1 MQAKK
6 LLEMT
11 SCPEPT
17 FKDWI
22 NKGVI
27 VPQRPGGG
35 PGVHAEYDDA
45 NAVALSLALR
55 MKEATIT
62 VAQYSAAF
70 QDFHAWLRT
79 HSAIEWPRHI
89 AVFKTD
95 AFSVVPANQLAR
107 GASICGFV
115 ASLAPIC
122 EQLTTSTRPRMG
134 HQLSLIGLESVGR

>member
-1 MQAKK
+1 MQAKN

-11 SCPEPT
+11 GCPEPA
-17 FKDWI
+17 FKDWL

-27 VPQRPGGG
+27 IPLRPGGG

-70 QDFHAWLRT
+70 RDFHAWLRS

-89 AVFKTD
+89 VLLKTD
-95 AFSVVPANQLAR
+95 AFSVVPVNQLGRSA
-107 GASICGFV
+107 AICGFV
-115 ASLAPIC
+115 ASLAPTC
-122 EQLTTSTRPRMG
+122 EQLTTPTRPQLG